1 MKKEK
6 KKQERKRSKK
16 RSEKMKG
23 IEQIVFVF
31 IGIALKKVVG
41 FIDCDVSVTSFKQ
54 LFRLNEFFNDCAI
67 LFLVVVFVVVV
78 VIMMMMMMI
87 CLECYEEGE
96 RVGQVC
102 RRQRDFL
109 QRDRQR

>member
-1 MKKEK
+1 
-6 KKQERKRSKK
+6 
-16 RSEKMKG
+16 MKG

-54 LFRLNEFFNDCAI
+54 LFRLNEFFNVCAI

-78 VIMMMMMMI
+78 MMMI